1 MCPSSAGQL
10 FTARGLSGAHGAQ
23 EEVSVVLLKLGMR
36 KSEGFRFVLRK
47 L

>member
-1 MCPSSAGQL
+1 MCPSSGGQL
-10 FTARGLSGAHGAQ
+10 FTAHRLSGVHGAQ
-23 EEVSVVLLKLGMR
+23 EEVSVVLKLRMR